1 MGADDAGL
9 SHCGGE
15 IRIRGVLTLGAEHAV
30 DPSVLMLGQTHI
42 VDIGLL
48 RTGVRQNH
56 RIIPEVEAIDAIVTF
71 CHRKEG
77 FPVISF
83 HTNHQIIFSVEL
95 NGSGVHHGVDAQTLL
110 KIRVGFLIEVISPVH
125 RCKLPGQDRI
135 LIPVINSIVKITLLI
150 FSGNKLVH
158 LCLFHIILFM
168 KHRSSS

>member
-1 MGADDAGL
+1 MGADNTCL
-9 SHCGGE
+9 RNCGGK
-15 IRIRGVLTLGAEHAV
+15 IRIGGILALRAEHAV
-30 DPSVLMLGQTHI
+30 DPAVLMLGQTHI

-48 RTGVRQNH
+48 RAGVRQNH
-56 RIIPEVEAIDAIVTF
+56 RIIPEMETVDTVVAL
-71 CHRKEG
+71 CHSKER

-83 HTNHQIIFSVEL
+83 HTDHQIIFSVKF

-110 KIRVGFLIEVISPVH
+110 KIRIGLLVEVISPVY

-135 LIPVINSIVKITLLI
+135 LIPVINSVVKITLVI